1 MRYIAAVVGQG
12 FLQWLDRML
21 PQIRC
26 VSCGRQAGTQA
37 FGIVVNRR
45 GCSGACLHWAIE
57 AIDQPPAACGSEKDW
72 YRWEVSDEACIYIER
87 ICSDVNA
94 EGCAM
99 LTTVQLMP
107 SIYAFGISMLEKDWI
122 GILQCRYERFLSL
135 APHERILVGC
145 PKLPKIYSVICNL
158 HRQLQGLPTR
168 VLTVKVAMCVDA
180 TLQVSTSTMS
190 GHIVCEQKLGLAA
203 VMFDHMSFVLRQFEL
218 PFRVA
223 ADYNMYTWEEF
234 LAHYGEGDAEWK
246 WRWANLVYD
255 NNTVTVSED
264 GQEFAEERDNDLL
277 TSFLPGFLTGPQE

>member
-1 MRYIAAVVGQG
+1 
-12 FLQWLDRML
+12 ML
-21 PQIRC
+21 PQILC
-26 VSCGRQAGTQA
+26 VSCGRQAGTRA
-37 FGIVVNRR
+37 SGVVVNRS

-57 AIDQPPAACGSEKDW
+57 AIDQPPAGCGSEGLWEDW
-72 YRWEVSDEACIYIER
+72 DDWEVSDEACLYIER

-135 APHERILVGC
+135 APRERILVGC

-158 HRQLQGLPTR
+158 HRQLQELPTR

-180 TLQVSTSTMS
+180 TLQASTSTMS
-190 GHIVCEQKLGLAA
+190 GHIICEQKLGLAA
-203 VMFDHMSFVLRQFEL
+203 VMCDHMSFVLRQFEL

-223 ADYNMYTWEEF
+223 GDYNMYTWEEF
-234 LAHYGEGDAEWK
+234 LAHYGEGDAERK
-246 WRWANLVYD
+246 WHGANLVYD

-264 GQEFAEERDNDLL
+264 GQEFAEERDDDLL
-277 TSFLPGFLTGPQE
+277 TSFLPDVLTGPQE